1 MVPKIFLIWLAIFA
15 QVSLQWGPHPLDSSL
30 PATSPSYGHYS
41 EFSTPCEESETAAKS
56 SSTSWGTPSTP
67 GCPTLSITE
76 YRTIYITTQ
85 IIETDTIN
93 RPPVTITTT
102 ESGACSTGTAVITY
116 HDTVLV
122 TKTLPGYT
130 ITTTSVSTLT
140 TFACQAGTTY
150 VTNYNYGTLI
160 LFEVFNI
167 IHFPVQ
173 LLHH

>member
-1 MVPKIFLIWLAIFA
+1 
-15 QVSLQWGPHPLDSSL
+15 
-30 PATSPSYGHYS
+30 
-41 EFSTPCEESETAAKS
+41 
-56 SSTSWGTPSTP
+56 
-67 GCPTLSITE
+67 
-76 YRTIYITTQ
+76 
-85 IIETDTIN
+85 
-93 RPPVTITTT
+93 VTITTT